1 MLSKH
6 TSAGQN
12 YTLLKENRIFTNVL
26 TSKKGGGGGG
36 RRKGGARWEGGDV
49 VEGNRRRLDSWF
61 ASRVHEKGL
70 GKEKRETQLVRI
82 KYLVVCEQF
91 WMRGDCLIFA
101 TNHSMTEDLHGDGVV
116 VVVRGGGL
124 LQLGWDEPFLV
135 SKQPYTKWITW
146 SGINYPDST
155 VKKTT
160 NWKCFSRDSYWLKFD
175 SKITEN

>member
-26 TSKKGGGGGG
+26 TSKRGGEEEAEGG
-36 RRKGGARWEGGDV
+36 RGGARWEGGREGGGV
-49 VEGNRRRLDSWF
+49 VEGNRRGLDSWF

-91 WMRGDCLIFA
+91 RMRGNCLIFA
-101 TNHSMTEDLHGDGVV
+101 TNHSMTEDLHGD
-116 VVVRGGGL
+116 RG
-124 LQLGWDEPFLV
+124 W
-135 SKQPYTKWITW
+135 WW
-146 SGINYPDST
+146 
-155 VKKTT
+155 
-160 NWKCFSRDSYWLKFD
+160 WW
-175 SKITEN
+175 

>member
-26 TSKKGGGGGG
+26 TSKGRERGEEEEEEGRDARLEGGG
-36 RRKGGARWEGGDV
+36 A
-49 VEGNRRRLDSWF
+49 VEGNRRGLDSWF

-101 TNHSMTEDLHGDGVV
+101 TNHSMTEDLHGGWWWW
-116 VVVRGGGL
+116 GGL

-155 VKKTT
+155 MKKTT
-160 NWKCFSRDSYWLKFD
+160 NWKFFFFFFFFFLSW
-175 SKITEN
+175 